1 MSQGLVYLQTYL
13 TALQKNPIRT
23 KSYTSATLNALSE
36 LIASVVAGDKDP
48 KTGSYISSR
57 VPKMALYGFFISAPL
72 SHYLILALQKAFRG
86 KQGALWKILQILA
99 SNLII
104 SPIMSSVFV
113 SYMAIAAGARSL
125 EQVKKTW
132 SQTIMPV
139 LKSSW
144 CVSPITLA
152 LAQAFIPEL
161 AWVPFFSAV
170 AFVLG
175 TYNNIQVKRKQQNA
189 RKNTKKDE

>member
-1 MSQGLVYLQTYL
+1 MSATGLTYLQSYL
-13 TALQKNPIRT
+13 VALQKNPIRT
-23 KSYTSATLNALSE
+23 KAYTSASLNALSE
-36 LIASVVAGDKDP
+36 LIASVVAGEKDP
-48 KTGSYISSR
+48 KTGSYVSSR

-86 KQGALWKILQILA
+86 KQGVLYKILQILA

-113 SYMAIAAGARSL
+113 SYMAIVAGARSFG
-125 EQVKKTW
+125 QIKKTW
-132 SQTIMPV
+132 SQTILPV

-161 AWVPFFSAV
+161 AWVPFFSAI

-175 TYNNIQVKRKQQNA
+175 TYNNIQVKRKQQQA
-189 RKNTKKDE
+189 RQLKKDE